1 MDLLKPEITDGISVK
16 TTTDWETEFSQ
27 RGFSVLTIFKHSG
40 ITCILNSRYI
50 LHKSGLRNLQVEIQ
64 GFVANKDS

>member
-1 MDLLKPEITDGISVK
+1 MDLLKPDITAGISVK

-40 ITCILNSRYI
+40 ITCILNFRYI
-50 LHKSGLRNLQVEIQ
+50 LHKSEL
-64 GFVANKDS
+64 

>member
-1 MDLLKPEITDGISVK
+1 MSPLTPPLPGNCCSGCITAGISVK

-27 RGFSVLTIFKHSG
+27 RGFSVVTIFK
-40 ITCILNSRYI
+40 IL
-50 LHKSGLRNLQVEIQ
+50 VEIQ